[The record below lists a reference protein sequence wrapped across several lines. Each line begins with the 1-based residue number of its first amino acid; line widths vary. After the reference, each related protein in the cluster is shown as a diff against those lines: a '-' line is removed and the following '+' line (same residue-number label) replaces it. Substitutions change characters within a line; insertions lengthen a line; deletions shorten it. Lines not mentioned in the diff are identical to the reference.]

1 MQLNQEQQIFFTK
14 LGFFK
19 PSLTEVNVI
28 NQLVISAYAWKWSMA
43 LPCMQAQQFR
53 KLHI

>member
-1 MQLNQEQQIFFTK
+1 MQLNQEQQISFTK

-28 NQLVISAYAWKWSMA
+28 SQLIISAYA
-43 LPCMQAQQFR
+43 
-53 KLHI
+53 